1 MYKLQIL
8 YDKKQKEVE
17 KSIENLESAL
27 QYVEENDDKNKEE
40 IKCLLIQA
48 KLMN

>member
-40 IKCLLIQA
+40 IKYLLIQA